1 MVSKPRLVTA
11 EELLDMPDDGFRYEL
26 VRGELRK
33 YPYCG
38 FRHGIVA
45 ANVAYSIYKH
55 IAEDFGDVVAATGF
69 ILERDPD
76 HVRAPDVSFV
86 RGERVKAMGV
96 GDGYFPG
103 PPDLA
108 VEVVERGDHYVEVQ
122 EKVYDL
128 LTAGTGMVLVADS
141 VNHLVVVH
149 LPNNGISVLTEQ
161 DTLDGDGIISGW
173 SMPVA
178 DIFA

>member
-11 EELLDMPDDGFRYEL
+11 EELLQMRDDGFRYEL
-26 VRGELRK
+26 VRGELRR

-38 FRHGIVA
+38 FKHGIVA
-45 ANVAYSIYKH
+45 AHFAHSINQH
-55 IAEDFGDVVAATGF
+55 ITEDFGDVVAATGF
-69 ILERDPD
+69 ILDRNPD
-76 HVRAPDVSFV
+76 HVRAPDVAFV
-86 RGERVKAMGV
+86 RLESVTSMKV
-96 GDGYFPG
+96 EDGYIPG

-141 VNHLVVVH
+141 VNHWVTVH
-149 LPNNGISVLTEQ
+149 LPTNSISVLTDQ
-161 DTLDGDGIISGW
+161 DVLDGGDVVPGW
-173 SMPVA
+173 TMPVG

>member
-11 EELLDMPDDGFRYEL
+11 EELLDMPEDGYKYEL

-38 FRHGIVA
+38 FKHGIVA
-45 ANVAYSIYKH
+45 AHIAHSIHKH
-55 IAEDFGDVVAATGF
+55 IAVDSGDVVAATGF
-69 ILERDPD
+69 ILERNPD
-76 HVRAPDVSFV
+76 HVRAPDVAFIC
-86 RGERVKAMGV
+86 RERVTAMEIE
-96 GDGYFPG
+96 DGYFPG

-108 VEVVERGDHYVEVQ
+108 VEVVEHGDQYVEVQ

-128 LTAGTGMVLVADS
+128 LAAGTRMVLVADS

-161 DTLDGDGIISGW
+161 DTLDGDGAISGW
-173 SMPVA
+173 RMPVSE
-178 DIFA
+178 IFS